1 MSERDNDYADRSS
14 LPPIVARAAGI
25 ADRFDFHNS
34 CALPYVPLLQML
46 AAQVR
51 GGVIGEMGTGAG
63 IGLAWISLVASSD
76 TRIVSIEQD
85 EPRASAVR
93 DLFANDE
100 RVTVVHGDALDLAD
114 HGPFDL
120 VYCDA
125 GPGKIDNQDVTI
137 GMTKPGGL
145 IYLDDLGPTRTDMN
159 WWLSSPDVAAATVWL
174 TPELG
179 AILAVRR

>member
-1 MSERDNDYADRSS
+1 
-14 LPPIVARAAGI
+14 
-25 ADRFDFHNS
+25 
-34 CALPYVPLLQML
+34 ML

-63 IGLAWISLVASSD
+63 VGTAWMACALGPGSRILTIEADAARAKAVA
-76 TRIVSIEQD
+76 ELF
-85 EPRASAVR
+85 R
-93 DLFANDE
+93 DDE
-100 RVTVVHGDALDLAD
+100 RVTVLHGDALELAS

-125 GPGKIDNQDVTI
+125 GPGKMDRQDITI
-137 GMTKPGGL
+137 GMTRPGGL
-145 IYLDDLGPTRTDMN
+145 ILLDDLTPSRTDLD
-159 WWLSSPDVAAATVWL
+159 WWLKCSDVVAATVWV